1 MNKKAIYIITTL
13 IAGISV
19 FGSFSVI
26 GILQS
31 TERVS
36 SSGLIVQPMPPP
48 PLPPPPEPSI
58 DIECFSDSQCLNLIS
73 NVEWGDIN
81 VGGSVSRMVW
91 VKNSGEADTYL
102 TLTTENWNPTNAG
115 DYLSLDWDYNG
126 NPLEPDSIRQIVLTL
141 NVSPSI
147 QGINAFYFDIVF
159 VASVQ

>member
-58 DIECFSDSQCLNLIS
+58 DIECFSDSQCQNLIS
-73 NVEWGDIN
+73 
-81 VGGSVSRMVW
+81 
-91 VKNSGEADTYL
+91 K
-102 TLTTENWNPTNAG
+102 
-115 DYLSLDWDYNG
+115 
-126 NPLEPDSIRQIVLTL
+126 
-141 NVSPSI
+141 
-147 QGINAFYFDIVF
+147 
-159 VASVQ
+159 